1 MRFSILPSLPI
12 SAFIGLRYS
21 KTSNKRSFVSFINL
35 FSVVGIALGIAS
47 LITVLSVMNG
57 LEGQLKQKILG
68 ILPHVVVDNRGPI
81 LLPAVLQSEV
91 LATTDFVEQ
100 EVIVQSS
107 KLIKGL
113 FLQGVDTSV
122 EKRHSIIAKNVIAGE
137 WDALQSG
144 SFNVLI
150 SQSLANQLRVSIG
163 QRLRV
168 ISPSASTY
176 TPLGRMPSQ
185 RLVTVAGMFQ
195 LDSEADDKVMLMNI
209 NDVAKLSRQ
218 RDLSFVGTRLYLKD
232 AFQYQAIV
240 DELDKQGLKY
250 TTWRERQ
257 GPLFDA
263 VGMEKNMMSL
273 MLFLIIAVA
282 AFNIVSALVMVVTEK
297 TADIAILQTQGLVP
311 TDVMLIFVL
320 NGIFNGIKG
329 VISGVLIGLVVV
341 FFLND
346 ILAALGSGL
355 AFGPNGAGLPIEM
368 NLSEIIIISAGSLA
382 LCILATLYPA
392 YKAASIQ
399 PANSL
404 QTQ

>member
-1 MRFSILPSLPI
+1 MSFSIFPSLPV

-35 FSVVGIALGIAS
+35 FSVAGIALGIAA

-68 ILPHVVVDNRGPI
+68 ILPHIVVDNRGPI
-81 LLPAVLQSEV
+81 LLPELLQSQV
-91 LATTDFVEQ
+91 LASTDFVEQ

-113 FLQGVDTSV
+113 FLQGIDTQT
-122 EKRHSIIAKNVIAGE
+122 EKRHSIISRNMIAGE
-137 WDALQSG
+137 WDALQQG

-163 QRLRV
+163 QSLRV

-185 RLVTVAGMFQ
+185 RLVTVAGMFK

-209 NDVAKLSRQ
+209 NDVAKLSRK
-218 RDLSFVGTRLYLKD
+218 RDLSFAGTRLYLQD
-232 AFQYQAIV
+232 AFEYKSITH
-240 DELDKQGLKY
+240 ELDLQGLKY
-250 TTWRERQ
+250 TTWREKQ

-297 TADIAILQTQGLVP
+297 TSDIAILQTQGLIP
-311 TDVMLIFVL
+311 RDVMLIFIL

-329 VISGVLIGLVVV
+329 VIAGVAIGLLLVWW
-341 FFLND
+341 LND
-346 ILAALGSGL
+346 ILLLLGSGL
-355 AFGPNGAGLPIEM
+355 AFGPSGEGLPIDT
-368 NLSEIIIISAGSLA
+368 NVSEVVMISLGSLA

-392 YKAASIQ
+392 YKAASIE

>member
-1 MRFSILPSLPI
+1 MSFSIFPSLPV

-35 FSVVGIALGIAS
+35 FSVAGIALGIAA

-68 ILPHVVVDNRGPI
+68 ILPHIVVDNRGPI
-81 LLPAVLQSEV
+81 LLPELLQSQV
-91 LATTDFVEQ
+91 LASTDFVEQ

-113 FLQGVDTSV
+113 FLQGIDTQT
-122 EKRHSIIAKNVIAGE
+122 EKRHSIISSNMIAGE
-137 WDALQSG
+137 WDALQQG

-163 QRLRV
+163 QSLRV

-185 RLVTVAGMFQ
+185 RLVTVAGLFK
-195 LDSEADDKVMLMNI
+195 LDSEADDKVILMNI
-209 NDVAKLSRQ
+209 NDVAKLSRK
-218 RDLSFVGTRLYLKD
+218 RDLAFAGTRLYLQD
-232 AFQYQAIV
+232 AFEYQSIT
-240 DELDKQGLKY
+240 DELDLQGLQY
-250 TTWRERQ
+250 TTWREKQ

-297 TADIAILQTQGLVP
+297 TSDIAILQTQGLIP
-311 TDVMLIFVL
+311 RDVMLIFIL

-329 VISGVLIGLVVV
+329 VIAGVAIGLLLVWW
-341 FFLND
+341 LND
-346 ILAALGSGL
+346 ILLLLGSGL
-355 AFGPNGAGLPIEM
+355 AFGPSGEGLPIDTKV
-368 NLSEIIIISAGSLA
+368 SEVVMISLGSLA

-392 YKAASIQ
+392 YKAASIE